1 MYHGITLG
9 QQRAAKQLVEL
20 ILARGHRISV
30 HDGEAWAI
38 KRSDDQDK
46 ILDAMGNTDS
56 DTLRITRV
64 GHCTGEGNIF
74 LVWGNATDGS
84 DLISDYTVAPEVEA
98 IVKEHWRVRGDV

>member
-1 MYHGITLG
+1 MYHGVTIG

-30 HDGEAWAI
+30 HDGEGWAL

-64 GHCTGEGNIF
+64 GHVTGEGNIF
-74 LVWGNATDGS
+74 LVWGNADDGS
-84 DLISDYTVAPEVEA
+84 DLISDYTVNPEVEA